1 MSNSENSVNKGI
13 KIIKRA
19 TRRGISLSEASRQNN
34 LGRNYVSDVK
44 LRLSNN
50 LEKRNITRQ
59 SFSRFKKTL
68 KEYQKKLDKLKNI

>member
-1 MSNSENSVNKGI
+1 MSNSENSVNTSI

-19 TRRGISLSEASRQNN
+19 TRRGISLSEASRQSK

-44 LRLSNN
+44 LRLSEN

-59 SFSRFKKTL
+59 SFSKFKKTL
-68 KEYQKKLDKLKNI
+68 KDYQKNLTK

>member
-1 MSNSENSVNKGI
+1 MSNSENSVNTSI

-19 TRRGISLSEASRQNN
+19 TRRGISLSEASRQSN

-44 LRLSNN
+44 LRLSEN

-59 SFSRFKKTL
+59 SFSKFKKTL
-68 KEYQKKLDKLKNI
+68 KDYQKNLTK